1 MNRIEDASSRR
12 LLRIGFSALLLF
24 FVARF
29 AAERLGLLSTE
40 IVDPV
45 SGLFLG
51 VAIGAM
57 IVALR
62 RRRAPRP

>member
-1 MNRIEDASSRR
+1 MNRIENASSRR
-12 LLRIGFSALLLF
+12 LLRIAFSSLLLF

-29 AAERLGLLSTE
+29 AAERFGLLSTE

-51 VAIGAM
+51 VAIGTM
-57 IVALR
+57 VVALR
-62 RRRAPRP
+62 RHRTPRP

>member
-1 MNRIEDASSRR
+1 MNRIENASSRR
-12 LLRIGFSALLLF
+12 LLRLGFSALLLF

-40 IVDPV
+40 FVDPV

-51 VAIGAM
+51 VAIGTM

-62 RRRAPRP
+62 RHRAPRP

>member
-1 MNRIEDASSRR
+1 MNRIENASSRR
-12 LLRIGFSALLLF
+12 LLRLGFSALLLF

-45 SGLFLG
+45 SGLLLG
-51 VAIGAM
+51 VAVGTM

-62 RRRAPRP
+62 RNRASRT